1 MKIVK
6 SISCVLMLI
15 ILLTSCGKKTDE
27 QIITKNVTEF
37 AKALYTSN
45 FEKAAKYCTPTAA
58 ESIPLI
64 QQNMPEEVIAAS
76 KKTKPSVEVSEVTI
90 DEIGMT
96 ARVKCILRGTY
107 DLNTASG
114 ISEDDITT
122 SFILYKEGNK
132 WLVN

>member
-6 SISCVLMLI
+6 SISCVLVLMLM
-15 ILLTSCGKKTDE
+15 LTSCGKKTDE

-45 FEKAAKYCTPTAA
+45 FEKAAKYCTPSAA

-64 QQNMPEEVIAAS
+64 QQNLPEEIINAQ
-76 KKTKPSVEVSEVTI
+76 KKTKPTVEVTEVII
-90 DEIGMT
+90 DELNMS
-96 ARVKCILRGTY
+96 AHVKCILRGTY
-107 DLNTASG
+107 DHNKSG
-114 ISEDDITT
+114 ISEDDIPT